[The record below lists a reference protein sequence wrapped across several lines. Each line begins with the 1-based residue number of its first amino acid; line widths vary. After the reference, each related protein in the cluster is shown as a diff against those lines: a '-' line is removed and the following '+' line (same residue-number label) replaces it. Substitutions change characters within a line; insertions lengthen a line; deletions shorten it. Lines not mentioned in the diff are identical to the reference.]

1 MAKTTPVIVS
11 TIKSSGTVKAALA
24 ARMMQHDG
32 AASAQPII
40 EFAQTVSWEQP
51 SHGSMSPFCRALP
64 LLAALSCRDPRA
76 EANIAQAM
84 TEVGTTLALV
94 QQDYA
99 LLQSEVDSLRQVVAR
114 QDTIITRLAS
124 MAGLPLQQR

>member
-1 MAKTTPVIVS
+1 
-11 TIKSSGTVKAALA
+11 
-24 ARMMQHDG
+24 
-32 AASAQPII
+32 
-40 EFAQTVSWEQP
+40 
-51 SHGSMSPFCRALP
+51 MSRSLFV
-64 LLAALSCRDPRA
+64 LLVLVAGCRDPRA

-84 TEVGTTLALV
+84 TEVGTTLTLI

-124 MAGLPLQQR
+124 MAGLPIQQR